1 MQRMD
6 EAREHLERVVLN
18 RFNVLLVVLGAAV
31 AGVVAADTMGQAR
44 LIFIVGAVLAVG
56 LGLAVARAQLKADI
70 LVEKILENPE
80 HALTYVDYASRQVP
94 AYHPGR
100 YSPRKFLAYVLP
112 VWIGLFMV
120 AGAAYPEILHH
131 DRSGRVAHLSRQLSQ
146 QKQRLSQQKQQLS
159 QQKQRLSHLEAKSDR
174 PKASPK
180 KKGRAGE
187 KRKKQ

>member
-70 LVEKILENPE
+70 LVEKTLENPE

-112 VWIGLFMV
+112 VWISLFMV

-131 DRSGRVAHLSRQLSQ
+131 DRSGRVAHLSKQLSQ
-146 QKQRLSQQKQQLS
+146 QKQRLS
-159 QQKQRLSHLEAKSDR
+159 QQKQRLSHLEAKSDK